1 MFINRGEIIPMSI
14 CDGQLIIT
22 VKVDRILGFDAQLA
36 LQTYG
41 VIEDAEDVTI
51 VCKKS
56 KASAQSINL

>member
-1 MFINRGEIIPMSI
+1 MSI

-51 VCKKS
+51 VCKKA

>member
-1 MFINRGEIIPMSI
+1 MSI
-14 CDGQLIIT
+14 CDGQLIIL

>member
-1 MFINRGEIIPMSI
+1 MYINKSEIIPMSI
-14 CDGQLIIT
+14 CEGQLIIT
-22 VKVDRILGFDAQLA
+22 VRVDRIVGFDAQLA
-36 LQTYG
+36 MQSYG

>member
-14 CDGQLIIT
+14 CDGQLIIL